1 LLQSSFGLALL
12 YGITAVSEAEETA
25 VLNRRDGGWKRRDS
39 GRRKE
44 DRGKPFGRDHPY
56 RDGIRAERR
65 EKILLQGILLL
76 EKQELFSWRTGSK
89 CGGADAF
96 ARYREDLGLREDD
109 SVWLNSA
116 VQVDAYT
123 THASCSRNAEL
134 WLDLAM

>member
-1 LLQSSFGLALL
+1 MEEEKKTEASPLEEIIHTGM
-12 YGITAVSEAEETA
+12 VSEQKE
-25 VLNRRDGGWKRRDS
+25 GKRYFY
-39 GRRKE
+39 
-44 DRGKPFGRDHPY
+44 RGYFW
-56 RDGIRAERR
+56 
-65 EKILLQGILLL
+65 ILLL